1 MAFHQNYSCGACFKG
16 AILGETQGNS
26 VLCLNDNKN
35 CIGFCSCGQ
44 NDPKDFLKTEESM
57 REPCSGKDNAK
68 YLQGWWMWALLPS
81 QPPTDTVSWFP
92 TMAWRDGIHRK
103 PQLCSGRAQELE
115 GKDICVAT
123 AHPTAQHCLPFSVG
137 DVSTR
142 RKIPAVSRS
151 WIFAASFCTKA
162 AREGLCFRTAQVC
175 LDPFSASFCTKGKKY
190 LFTHTQEPGWA
201 TRLRPLET
209 QRDLWAVKLG
219 RNKKPYK
226 NPTKTPLLCHC
237 PVQNHV
243 DELRNELGAVSR
255 SSHRGNA
262 LLVWPQSSATSH
274 QPCAVSKLLPRKLW
288 IMTRTGNSVLFIP
301 CLFKLRK

>member
-1 MAFHQNYSCGACFKG
+1 MVNVGPAAQPASNRHCVLISNHGLEGWDPQETSAVLWQGTGAGREGHFCSHSSPRSPALFAFLSRRCEHEKKNSCGL
-16 AILGETQGNS
+16 AILDLCCFILHQSCQGRTLLQDCTGLLGS
-26 VLCLNDNKN
+26 FQC
-35 CIGFCSCGQ
+35 Q
-44 NDPKDFLKTEESM
+44 FLYK
-57 REPCSGKDNAK
+57 GK
-68 YLQGWWMWALLPS
+68 
-81 QPPTDTVSWFP
+81 
-92 TMAWRDGIHRK
+92 
-103 PQLCSGRAQELE
+103 
-115 GKDICVAT
+115 
-123 AHPTAQHCLPFSVG
+123 
-137 DVSTR
+137 
-142 RKIPAVSRS
+142 
-151 WIFAASFCTKA
+151 
-162 AREGLCFRTAQVC
+162 
-175 LDPFSASFCTKGKKY
+175 KKY

-274 QPCAVSKLLPRKLW
+274 QPCAVSRLLPRKL
-288 IMTRTGNSVLFIP
+288 
-301 CLFKLRK
+301 